1 MNESDLVSFE
11 HLLRGE
17 ARSFKFQGDEH
28 GVLSCSFFIINYQ
41 EPGTG
46 PVLHRHPYPEVFI
59 TLEGEALYTVGDE
72 TFTVKAGQIVIAPAN
87 VPHKFTS
94 VGNTPLKQVD
104 IHASGRMIQE
114 DLESPH

>member
-1 MNESDLVSFE
+1 MAEFISFE

-28 GVLSCSFFIINYQ
+28 GGIGYSFFVIHYQ
-41 EPGTG
+41 QPGTG
-46 PVLHRHPYPEVFI
+46 PALHRHPYPEVFV

-87 VPHKFTS
+87 VPHKFVS
-94 VGNTPLKQVD
+94 VGNTTLKQVD
-104 IHASGRMIQE
+104 IHGNGTIIQE
-114 DLESPH
+114 NLEQDY